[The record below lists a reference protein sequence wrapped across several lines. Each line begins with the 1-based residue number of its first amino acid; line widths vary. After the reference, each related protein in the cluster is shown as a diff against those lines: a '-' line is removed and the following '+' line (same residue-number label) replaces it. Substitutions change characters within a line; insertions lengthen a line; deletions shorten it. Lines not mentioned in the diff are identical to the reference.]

1 LGHSVGEYV
10 AACVAGVF
18 SVEAGLKLMAERG
31 RLVQALAPDGE
42 MVAVFGSE
50 ARVARAIEPYGREVS
65 LASINGP
72 ESVVI
77 SGQSKAVQA
86 VVGGLK
92 AEGVKSRRLQV
103 SHAFHSP
110 LMEPMLESF
119 ERVAD
124 EVGYSCPKI
133 GMVSNVSGEWAG
145 AEVARAEYWCRHARQ
160 PVRFAQGMRR
170 LQERG
175 YEVFVEVGPKPT
187 LLGMGRTCLDGEGVS
202 WLPSLRP
209 GRSDWEQMLESL
221 GELYVRGVRVDWRG
235 FDRYYGRR
243 RVVLPTYPFQRQRYW
258 VEGKKSKE
266 QALEASRPERVQSEI
281 VKLVE
286 RGEAQELRAVLEK
299 AGTFSGE
306 TKERLS
312 EMVEV
317 LIREHQREVGAVVL
331 KDWLYEVEW
340 QATPRGGE
348 SAVAAPS
355 SGHWLILADG
365 GGVGEAV
372 AGQLEAGGQSCTL
385 VVAGEVYEARAK
397 GLWSVNPARPSDF
410 ARLFEEVAG
419 SSALS
424 GVLHL
429 WSLDA
434 EPAERLTLPSLER
447 AQLLGCGSALHLV
460 QALVKHKG
468 PSAPP
473 LWLVTRGAVR
483 VGEQLA
489 PVAVGQAPLWGLGKV
504 VGLEH
509 SEMRGGL
516 IDLAPEGV
524 EEEARALVAEL
535 WNSGGEDQIALRE
548 AGRYVARLVRSK
560 PGEAAGVKLLA
571 EGSYL
576 ITGGL
581 GALGLRVARWLVE
594 QGARHLVLVGR
605 RGATPEAQAVVSGL
619 EGGGA
624 RVMVVKADVSKC
636 EDVARVLEE
645 IKVSGAP
652 LRGII
657 HAAGVLSD
665 GILLQQQWDRFAQV
679 MAPKVLGG
687 WNLHTLTLD
696 TPLEFFV
703 CFSSLASLLGA
714 PGQGNYAAA
723 NAFLDALAHQRR
735 AQGLPGLSINWGPW
749 GERGMAASL
758 GNRHRARLAEMGV
771 EAIAPVQGMHM
782 LGHVLKLA
790 KSEVCVLDI
799 NWSVFA
805 QQLPAGI
812 RSPLLSELV
821 SETSARASGEC
832 AATQQPELPQRLREA
847 VPSER
852 HNLLTTYLQGE
863 VAAVLGLAPSQLP
876 DSREGFFDLGMDSL
890 MAVALKNR
898 LEKSLGLSL
907 SVTSMFKYSTI
918 EALGKYLY
926 RDVLSLDTSSASRA
940 RSLDDQKGVATA
952 PDEVE
957 PHSEGELVDR
967 SSRNVVARRVN
978 REDARHLLAHL
989 DQMSDDDVDAL
1000 LASLSSEE
1008 ENDASRAQPVER
1020 AKLVDEQRKR
1030 ADSKL

>member
-1 LGHSVGEYV
+1 MHLLTLSAKSGPALEQLAGRYERHLGAHPESGLGDVCYTANTGRAHFAHRLAVRASSVKEMGPRLAALAAGECPAGLRRGRPSGSQEPRVAFLFTGQGSQHVGMGRQLYESQPTFSRALDRCEEVLGSYLREPLLRVLYGEGAQGALLDETAYTQPALFALEYALAELWKSWGVKPDAVLGHSVGEYV

-31 RLVQALAPDGE
+31 RLMQALAPEGE

-50 ARVARAIEPYGREVS
+50 ARVARAIEPYGGEVS

-119 ERVAD
+119 GRVAD

-133 GMVSNVSGEWAG
+133 GLVSNVSGEWAD

-187 LLGMGRTCLDGEGVS
+187 LLGMGRTCLDGEGVL

-235 FDRYYGRR
+235 FDRDYGRR

-286 RGEAQELRAVLEK
+286 RGEAQELTAVLEK
-299 AGTFSGE
+299 VGAFSGE
-306 TKERLS
+306 TKERLP

-340 QATPRGGE
+340 QAMPRGGE

-355 SGHWLILADG
+355 PGHWLILADG

-410 ARLFEEVAG
+410 GRLFEEVAG

-424 GVLHL
+424 GVLDL

-434 EPAERLTLPSLER
+434 EPAERLTLPGLER

-460 QALVKHKG
+460 QALVKQKG
-468 PSAPP
+468 PGAPP

-489 PVAVGQAPLWGLGKV
+489 PVAVGQAPLWGFGKV

-509 SEMRGGL
+509 PEMRGGL

-535 WNSGGEDQIALRE
+535 WDSGGEDQIALRK

-560 PGEAAGVKLLA
+560 PGEAAGVKLGT

-594 QGARHLVLVGR
+594 QGARHVVLVGR
-605 RGATPEAQAVVSGL
+605 RGATPQAQAVVSEL
-619 EGGGA
+619 EAGGA
-624 RVMVVKADVSKC
+624 RVMVVKADVSKV

-645 IKVSGAP
+645 IKLSGAP
-652 LRGII
+652 LRGIV

-665 GILLQQQWDRFAQV
+665 GILLQQQWDRFVQV

-749 GERGMAASL
+749 GESGMAASL
-758 GNRHRARLAEMGV
+758 GNRHRARLAGMGV
-771 EAIAPVQGMHM
+771 EAIAPVQGMQI

-790 KSEVCVLDI
+790 KSEVCVTGH
-799 NWSVFA
+799 
-805 QQLPAGI
+805 QLVCVCATGRHPIAFV
-812 RSPLLSELV
+812 LELV
-821 SETSARASGEC
+821 SETSARASGEM
-832 AATQQPELPQRLREA
+832 QRH
-847 VPSER
+847 S
-852 HNLLTTYLQGE
+852 NLNCRSDCGKQCQASG
-863 VAAVLGLAPSQLP
+863 
-876 DSREGFFDLGMDSL
+876 
-890 MAVALKNR
+890 
-898 LEKSLGLSL
+898 
-907 SVTSMFKYSTI
+907 TI
-918 EALGKYLY
+918 C
-926 RDVLSLDTSSASRA
+926 
-940 RSLDDQKGVATA
+940 
-952 PDEVE
+952 
-957 PHSEGELVDR
+957 
-967 SSRNVVARRVN
+967 
-978 REDARHLLAHL
+978 
-989 DQMSDDDVDAL
+989 
-1000 LASLSSEE
+1000 
-1008 ENDASRAQPVER
+1008 
-1020 AKLVDEQRKR
+1020 
-1030 ADSKL
+1030 